1 MENKMGANLFIIRIA
16 YCTLSFVFLLSLQR
30 FDYTRLP
37 SSPLHF
43 SQEARSAQRG
53 IKKRREKS
61 GRRIRTPRVRT
72 E

>member
-16 YCTLSFVFLLSLQR
+16 YCYSFVFLLSLQR